1 MHDDELERDD
11 VWQRVVTELRREP
24 QVDPAARARIM
35 DAVRAMPTPHPRT
48 AHWWRAR
55 TISLSPIQAIA
66 AALVVGALGAGVAVW
81 RAADGGAGSSV
92 AAAPTPVTAVA
103 QRPDSALAPRPVQF
117 VFVSSDARDVS
128 LVGDFN
134 DWDVGATPMRRVS
147 RDGLWSVVV
156 PLAPGRHVY
165 SFVVDGRQWVPD
177 ERAPLAPDSEFG
189 GENSIILVGAG
200 SS

>member
-1 MHDDELERDD
+1 MHDDELERDEM
-11 VWQRVVTELRREP
+11 WQRLVTDLRREP
-24 QVDPAARARIM
+24 RVDPEARGRIM
-35 DAVRAMPTPHPRT
+35 DVVRRLPTPRART

-55 TISLSPIQAIA
+55 TIALSPIQAIA
-66 AALVVGALGAGVAVW
+66 AALVVGALGAGVAAW
-81 RAADGGAGSSV
+81 RASDSGAPASV
-92 AAAPTPVTAVA
+92 AGTATPATPVVEGLDT
-103 QRPDSALAPRPVQF
+103 ALAPRPVQF

-134 DWDVGATPMRRVS
+134 DWHVGATPMRRVS

-156 PLAPGRHVY
+156 PLAPGRHTY

-177 ERAPLAPDSEFG
+177 ERAPLAPDTEFG
-189 GENSIILVGAG
+189 GESSIILVGAG